1 MNNFNILNKLQTV
14 FTTAVS
20 NIKENFSEENISAF
34 FDFSAKTDFSIGDI
48 EQLNNE
54 FLQYQA
60 RIKEKIENKK
70 TSDPF
75 SEDKEEEKNNPFE
88 KINKIS
94 KNNIF

>member
-60 RIKEKIENKK
+60 KIKEQMGNKQ
-70 TSDPF
+70 TS
-75 SEDKEEEKNNPFE
+75 NPFKKYE
-88 KINKIS
+88 SEENDNPFIIHKSI
-94 KNNIF
+94 